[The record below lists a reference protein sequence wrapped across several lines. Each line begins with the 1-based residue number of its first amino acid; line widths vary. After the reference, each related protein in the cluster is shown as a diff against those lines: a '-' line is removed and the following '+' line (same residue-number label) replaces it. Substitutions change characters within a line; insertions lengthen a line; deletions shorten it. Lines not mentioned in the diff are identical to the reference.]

1 MNFNLK
7 YTLNNTRF
15 EEVHHGESYLA
26 GMMEIAHRLD
36 GLDDQGLYPL
46 ENIVITVEVA

>member
-1 MNFNLK
+1 MNFNLQ
-7 YTLNNTRF
+7 YTLADTRF

-26 GMMEIAHRLD
+26 GMMEIARRLD
-36 GLDDQGLYPL
+36 DLDAQGLYPL